1 MWSVKQGHHQSATSS
16 SVPVKMYRKC
26 RAHLFYTSI
35 LSNAKG
41 AFPVLL
47 LRAGR
52 PGLSDDMT
60 VSRSTTILERLSIG
74 SRLDAVQM
82 NQTRFA
88 TSSALCSYQST
99 KFHLILPLSFT
110 HNQQSIRRIPITAS
124 TIIIKNE
131 TSLHSTFPQCIVD
144 LPSATDAKCQQWH
157 HHRYGRCQYDSK

>member
-1 MWSVKQGHHQSATSS
+1 
-16 SVPVKMYRKC
+16 MYRKC
-26 RAHLFYTSI
+26 RAHLFYFVS
-35 LSNAKG
+35 SHKRCV
-41 AFPVLL
+41 PVLL
-47 LRAGR
+47 LRAG
-52 PGLSDDMT
+52 PAGLSDDMT

-131 TSLHSTFPQCIVD
+131 ASLPSTFPQCIVD
-144 LPSATDAKCQQWH
+144 LQSATDAKCQQWH
-157 HHRYGRCQYDSK
+157 HHRCGRCQYDSK

>member
-1 MWSVKQGHHQSATSS
+1 MATRPVLQWIASAA
-16 SVPVKMYRKC
+16 RI
-26 RAHLFYTSI
+26 FFI
-35 LSNAKG
+35 LSLRTKG
-41 AFPVLL
+41 ASLFCCCAP
-47 LRAGR
+47 AGR
-52 PGLSDDMT
+52 PLRRHVT

-99 KFHLILPLSFT
+99 KFHLILSLSFT

-131 TSLHSTFPQCIVD
+131 ASLPSTFPQCIVD
-144 LPSATDAKCQQWH
+144 LQSATDAKCQQWH
-157 HHRYGRCQYDSK
+157 HHRCGRCQYDSK